1 MFVTLPTCH
10 LDRSLVKLLGFLFS
24 VSHLVALNIP
34 LISFTFT
41 TCHFDRS
48 LVKLMAL
55 ANIRLIFF
63 TFPTC
68 HFDRSL
74 VKLLAPLN
82 VEPILFTLPT
92 CHCERSSSKSALS
105 WNNWAMLVIWLTS
118 HWLMCPYSLIAAV
131 RLLNQRPT
139 AVLMLRSPSSVSG
152 AKSGVSD
159 AHKPQV
165 LGQYSLTS
173 NPTLESLHI
182 LRTIA
187 HPDSQLFDKF
197 FAAASLSQQPEVG
210 GLVGTAVGAT
220 VGEGVGTA
228 VRHVPQARGHASF
241 AFEFSHLHAS
251 AYMAHM
257 DDENRC
263 EHPKPWSEFRPTM

>member
-34 LISFTFT
+34 LISFTFP

-105 WNNWAMLVIWLTS
+105 WNNLAMLVIWLTS
-118 HWLMCPYSLIAAV
+118 HWLMCQYSLIAAV

-139 AVLMLRSPSSVSG
+139 AVLMLRSP
-152 AKSGVSD
+152 
-159 AHKPQV
+159 
-165 LGQYSLTS
+165 
-173 NPTLESLHI
+173 
-182 LRTIA
+182 
-187 HPDSQLFDKF
+187 
-197 FAAASLSQQPEVG
+197 
-210 GLVGTAVGAT
+210 
-220 VGEGVGTA
+220 
-228 VRHVPQARGHASF
+228 
-241 AFEFSHLHAS
+241 
-251 AYMAHM
+251 
-257 DDENRC
+257 
-263 EHPKPWSEFRPTM
+263 